1 MMKRTSKKCAAEV
14 VMIMLLSVLAVSSTQ
29 PAHAT
34 DPLVETVRDSA
45 SPIAEIGLIASG
57 AAEDSLK
64 ACRARI
70 PESASVGQRLLAEQ
84 SCVSHEESRKA
95 IRSAPQF

>member
-1 MMKRTSKKCAAEV
+1 MMKRTNRKCSAEV
-14 VMIMLLSVLAVSSTQ
+14 VMIMLLSVLALSSTQ

-34 DPLVETVRDSA
+34 DPLVGKVGDST
-45 SPIAEIGLIASG
+45 SPIAEIGRIASG
-57 AAEDSLK
+57 AAEDTLK

-70 PESASVGQRLLAEQ
+70 PDLASLGQRMLAEQ
-84 SCVSHEESRKA
+84 NCAREEGARKA

>member
-1 MMKRTSKKCAAEV
+1 MMKRTIPKYAAEIL
-14 VMIMLLSVLAVSSTQ
+14 MIMLLSILALSSTQ

-34 DPLVETVRDSA
+34 DPLVGKVRDSA
-45 SPIAEIGLIASG
+45 SPIAKIGLIASG

-70 PESASVGQRLLAEQ
+70 PDLASVGQRMLAEQ
-84 SCVSHEESRKA
+84 SCASEEGSRKA